1 MVCIQHLKTPCFG
14 KEICIDLFLTTITE
28 NNYFGCKGV
37 LMLFFPFFK
46 HTFWVTVI
54 NAIKNT

>member
-28 NNYFGCKGV
+28 NNYFGCKGSSYA
-37 LMLFFPFFK
+37 FFPFF
-46 HTFWVTVI
+46 
-54 NAIKNT
+54 